1 MVFNL
6 RTFSFAESVEDDP
19 TPPQSFSLKELQH
32 ATDNFSSNNL
42 MRYFLSGNV
51 YKGRLADGSLVAV
64 HRASSVDSFRE
75 ERFEERF
82 KAEVQ
87 VGSTVSTHPNVLCL
101 RGFCRTKKELLL
113 VYPLMINNSLSY
125 NLTKRPDRFARPLDW
140 TTRKRIALGAAR
152 GLAHLHNQGNI
163 KIMHRDI
170 KASNI
175 LLNVYFEAVI
185 GGSSRAVIMNENN
198 AEEGTIEWATWSAD
212 FGSDSRIYHRYEDVY
227 VNTPIRDTN
236 MFIAPEYFCT
246 GKCTL
251 KNDVFAYGKMLLEL
265 MSGTGISELHR
276 LAYDENLS
284 LEEWISDLNNKNEL
298 GRVIDPNLQENYM
311 EEEAERLVGF
321 ALLCS
326 HGDPSIRPEMS
337 EVVRML
343 ESQFLQRDPSTST
356 RSSWSQ
362 SEGDSTPYYSFP
374 PSPSPLGIAPECAEI
389 LISAEENRM
398 CRDSHFSIK

>member
-19 TPPQSFSLKELQH
+19 TPPKSFSLKELRR
-32 ATDNFSSNNL
+32 ATDNFSSKNIV
-42 MRYFLSGNV
+42 RSIWKGNV

-64 HRASSVDSFRE
+64 HRASSVDSFRKE
-75 ERFEERF
+75 SFES
-82 KAEVQ
+82 EVQ

-113 VYPLMINNSLSY
+113 VYPWMINNCLSY
-125 NLTKRPDRFARPLDW
+125 NLTERPDRFARPLDW

-163 KIMHRDI
+163 KIMHGTM
-170 KASNI
+170 SNI
-175 LLNVYFEAVI
+175 LLNVHFEAVI
-185 GGSSRAVIMNENN
+185 GDFSKAVIMDENN
-198 AEEGTIEWATWSAD
+198 AEKGTIEWSLGPAD
-212 FGSDSRIYHRYEDVY
+212 FGSDFQSYYCYEDVY
-227 VNTPIRDTN
+227 VNTTTIIGTLG
-236 MFIAPEYFCT
+236 FIAPEYIST
-246 GKCTL
+246 GKCTV

-265 MSGTGISELHR
+265 MSGTRISKLHS
-276 LAYDENLS
+276 LAYDEDLS
-284 LEEWISDLNNKNEL
+284 LEEWIGDLKNKNEL
-298 GRVIDPNLQENYM
+298 GRVIDPNLQGNYV

-326 HGDPSIRPEMS
+326 HADPSIRPEMS

-343 ESQFLQRDPSTST
+343 ESQFLQRDPST

-374 PSPSPLGIAPECAEI
+374 PSPSPLGNAP
-389 LISAEENRM
+389 
-398 CRDSHFSIK
+398 

>member
-1 MVFNL
+1 M
-6 RTFSFAESVEDDP
+6 
-19 TPPQSFSLKELQH
+19 
-32 ATDNFSSNNL
+32 
-42 MRYFLSGNV
+42 
-51 YKGRLADGSLVAV
+51 
-64 HRASSVDSFRE
+64 
-75 ERFEERF
+75 
-82 KAEVQ
+82 
-87 VGSTVSTHPNVLCL
+87 LCL

-113 VYPLMINNSLSY
+113 VYPLMINNSLHY

-175 LLNVYFEAVI
+175 LLNVHFEAVI
-185 GGSSRAVIMNENN
+185 GGSSLAVIMNENN

-212 FGSDSRIYHRYEDVY
+212 SGSDSLSYHRCEDVY
-227 VNTPIRDTN
+227 VDTPIAGTLGY
-236 MFIAPEYFCT
+236 MAPEYSLT
-246 GKCTL
+246 GKCTV
-251 KNDVFAYGKMLLEL
+251 KNDVYAYGKMLLEL
-265 MSGTGISELHR
+265 MSGTVISELNW
-276 LAYDENLS
+276 LAVDEALW
-284 LEEWISDLNNKNEL
+284 LEEWIGDLKNKNEL
-298 GRVIDPNLQENYM
+298 GRVIDPNLQGNYV

-326 HGDPSIRPEMS
+326 HKDPSIRPEMS

-374 PSPSPLGIAPECAEI
+374 PSPSPLGIAP
-389 LISAEENRM
+389 
-398 CRDSHFSIK
+398 